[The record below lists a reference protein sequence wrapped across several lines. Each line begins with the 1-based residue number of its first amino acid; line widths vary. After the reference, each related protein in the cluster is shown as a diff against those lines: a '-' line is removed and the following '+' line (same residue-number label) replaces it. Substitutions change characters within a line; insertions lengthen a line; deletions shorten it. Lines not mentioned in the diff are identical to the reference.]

1 MSDDPRRLWVTVIF
15 RRGTDVFG
23 GMWEA
28 DKLYLTRIEAI
39 HATEER
45 AIKMGLMPIDW
56 SAPDEKLMIGRTHKP
71 GKPDLTYVVLVRS
84 GQLPQGWRLIPADEP
99 LR

>member
-1 MSDDPRRLWVTVIF
+1 MSEPHRLWVAVIF
-15 RRGTDVFG
+15 PRGTDVFG
-23 GMWEA
+23 GMWDA
-28 DKLYLTRIEAI
+28 DKFYLTRIEAI
-39 HATEER
+39 RDIEAH

-71 GKPDLTYVVLVRS
+71 GKADLTYVVLVRS
-84 GQLPQGWRLIPADEP
+84 GHLPQGWRLIPTDEP

>member
-1 MSDDPRRLWVTVIF
+1 VSRRTASIAHTLSEL
-15 RRGTDVFG
+15 DH
-23 GMWEA
+23 EA
-28 DKLYLTRIEAI
+28 EAIRDIEA
-39 HATEER
+39 H

-71 GKPDLTYVVLVRS
+71 AKPDLTYVVLVRS
-84 GQLPQGWRLIPADEP
+84 GQLPQGWRLIPTDEP